1 MKTKARTALLGCTLA
16 ALIATA
22 AATAGAQSA
31 AHSAAPEQSTRAA
44 QTPVPAAAG
53 AANQLQAP
61 MTLVTAS
68 GTGKMIGVVS
78 ISESPNGL
86 VFTPKLT
93 DLPPGPHGY
102 HVHEASSCAPN
113 EKDGKKVAAG
123 AAGGHYDPSGS
134 KQHLGPTGAG
144 HLGDL
149 PPLVVG
155 GDGRATVAVTAPRMK
170 SLADVKG
177 KALMIHAGG
186 DNYADKPAPL
196 GGGGERI
203 ACGVIQ

>member
-1 MKTKARTALLGCTLA
+1 MNNARTALLACTLA
-16 ALIATA
+16 AAAA
-22 AATAGAQSA
+22 AATASAQTSAAQSTT
-31 AHSAAPEQSTRAA
+31 AP

-53 AANQLQAP
+53 AGNQLQAP
-61 MTLVTAS
+61 MTLVTAG

-78 ISESPNGL
+78 ISETPNGL

-102 HVHEASSCAPN
+102 HVHENGSCGVN

-123 AAGGHYDPSGS
+123 AAGSHLDPNGT

-149 PPLVVG
+149 PPLVAG
-155 GDGRATVAVTAPRMK
+155 GDGRATVPVTAPRMK
-170 SLADVKG
+170 SLAEVKG

>member
-1 MKTKARTALLGCTLA
+1 MNTKARTALLGCTLA
-16 ALIATA
+16 ALIVTA
-22 AATAGAQSA
+22 SATAGAQSA
-31 AHSAAPEQSTRAA
+31 APDQSTP
-44 QTPVPAAAG
+44 TAAG

-61 MTLVTAS
+61 MTLVTSA

>member
-1 MKTKARTALLGCTLA
+1 MKTNTKTALLACA
-16 ALIATA
+16 FA
-22 AATAGAQSA
+22 AATASAQTTSA
-31 AHSAAPEQSTRAA
+31 DQSTKAP

-53 AANQLQAP
+53 ASNQLQAP
-61 MTLVTAS
+61 MTLVTPA

-78 ISESPNGL
+78 ITESPNGL

-93 DLPPGPHGY
+93 DLPAGPHGY
-102 HVHEASSCAPN
+102 HVHENGSCGVN

-123 AAGGHYDPSGS
+123 AAGGHFDPNGT
-134 KQHLGPTGAG
+134 KQHLGPTGQG

-155 GDGRATVAVTAPRMK
+155 GDGRAVVPVTVPHLK
-170 SLADVKG
+170 SLAEVKG

-186 DNYADKPAPL
+186 DNFADKPQPL

>member
-1 MKTKARTALLGCTLA
+1 MKNTNTRTALLAC
-16 ALIATA
+16 ALA
-22 AATAGAQSA
+22 AATAS
-31 AHSAAPEQSTRAA
+31 A
-44 QTPVPAAAG
+44 QTTTPDQSRRSPQTPGPAAAG
-53 AANQLQAP
+53 AANQLQAT
-61 MTLVTAS
+61 MTLVSAA
-68 GTGKMIGVVS
+68 GVGKPIGVVS
-78 ISESPNGL
+78 ISESANGL
-86 VFTPKLT
+86 VFTPKLS

-102 HVHEASSCAPN
+102 HVHENGSCGVN

-123 AAGGHYDPSGS
+123 AAGGHYDPNGT
-134 KQHLGPTGAG
+134 KQHLGPTGNG

-155 GDGRATVAVTAPRMK
+155 GDGRATVPVTAPHLK
-170 SLADVKG
+170 SLTEVKG

-186 DNYADKPAPL
+186 DNYADKPQPL

>member
-1 MKTKARTALLGCTLA
+1 MNTHTKTALLACTLA
-16 ALIATA
+16 AALAGTA
-22 AATAGAQSA
+22 SAQTTPTGPSA
-31 AHSAAPEQSTRAA
+31 KAA

-53 AANQLQAP
+53 AGGQLQAP
-61 MTLVTAS
+61 MTLVSAG

-93 DLPPGPHGY
+93 DLPAGPHGY
-102 HVHEASSCAPN
+102 HVHENGSCGVN
-113 EKDGKKVAAG
+113 EKDGQKVAAG
-123 AAGGHYDPSGS
+123 AAGGHFDPHGT
-134 KQHLGPTGAG
+134 KQHLGPAGNG

-155 GDGRATVAVTAPRMK
+155 ADGRASVPVTAPHLK
-170 SLADVKG
+170 TLAEVKG

-196 GGGGERI
+196 GGGGARI

>member
-1 MKTKARTALLGCTLA
+1 MNTNAKTGLLACTLA
-16 ALIATA
+16 AAAIA
-22 AATAGAQSA
+22 AASA
-31 AHSAAPEQSTRAA
+31 AQA
-44 QTPVPAAAG
+44 QTPTQAAQSG
-53 AANQLQAP
+53 NKLQAP
-61 MTLVTAS
+61 MTLVTPA
-68 GTGKMIGVVS
+68 GAGKMIGTVM
-78 ISESPNGL
+78 ISESDKGL
-86 VFTPKLT
+86 VFTPNLNG
-93 DLPPGPHGY
+93 LPAGPHGY
-102 HVHEASSCAPN
+102 HVHENGSCGVN

-123 AAGGHYDPSGS
+123 AAGSHYDPTGS
-134 KQHLGPTGAG
+134 KQHLGPTGNG

-155 GDGRATVAVTAPRMK
+155 GDGRANVPVTAPRLK
-170 SLADVKG
+170 TLADVKG

>member
-1 MKTKARTALLGCTLA
+1 MNKNALA
-16 ALIATA
+16 ALLACSFA
-22 AATAGAQSA
+22 AASAGAQTT
-31 AHSAAPEQSTRAA
+31 APDQSKRAP

-53 AANQLQAP
+53 ASGQLQAP
-61 MTLVTAS
+61 MTLVTAG

-78 ISESPNGL
+78 ISESANGL

-102 HVHEASSCAPN
+102 HVHENGSCGVN

-123 AAGGHYDPSGS
+123 AAGSHLDPGGS
-134 KQHLGPTGAG
+134 KQHLGPTGNG

-149 PPLVVG
+149 PPLVAG
-155 GDGRATVAVTAPRMK
+155 GDGRATVPVTAPRLK
-170 SLADVKG
+170 SLAEVKG

>member
-1 MKTKARTALLGCTLA
+1 MNTRTALLARTLA
-16 ALIATA
+16 A
-22 AATAGAQSA
+22 AATLATIASA
-31 AHSAAPEQSTRAA
+31 HA
-44 QTPVPAAAG
+44 QTPTQAAQPG
-53 AANQLQAP
+53 NKLQAP

-68 GTGKMIGVVS
+68 GTGKMIGSVT
-78 ISESPNGL
+78 IAESPNGL
-86 VFTPKLT
+86 VFTPALT

-102 HVHEASSCAPN
+102 HVHETGSCGAN

-123 AAGGHYDPSGS
+123 AAGGHYDPSGA
-134 KQHLGPTGAG
+134 KQHLGPTGSG

-155 GDGRATVAVTAPRMK
+155 GDGRATVPVTAPRLTK
-170 SLADVKG
+170 LADVKG

-196 GGGGERI
+196 GGGGARI

>member
-1 MKTKARTALLGCTLA
+1 MNTHAKTALLACTLA
-16 ALIATA
+16 AATA
-22 AATAGAQSA
+22 HAQTTTPAES
-31 AHSAAPEQSTRAA
+31 PRAA

-53 AANQLQAP
+53 AAGQLQAS
-61 MTLVTAS
+61 MALVTAG

-86 VFTPKLT
+86 VFTPKLS
-93 DLPPGPHGY
+93 DLPAGPHGY
-102 HVHEASSCAPN
+102 HVHEMGSCGVN
-113 EKDGKKVAAG
+113 EKEGKKVAAG
-123 AAGGHYDPSGS
+123 AAGGHYDPSGT

-144 HLGDL
+144 HMGDL

-155 GDGRATVAVTAPRMK
+155 GDGRATVPVTAPRLK

>member
-1 MKTKARTALLGCTLA
+1 MNNARIALLACTLA
-16 ALIATA
+16 AA
-22 AATAGAQSA
+22 AAASAQSTGA
-31 AHSAAPEQSTRAA
+31 DQSTKAP

-53 AANQLQAP
+53 ASGQLQAP
-61 MTLVTAS
+61 MTLVTAA

-102 HVHEASSCAPN
+102 HVHENGSCGVN

-123 AAGGHYDPSGS
+123 AAGSHLDPSGS

-155 GDGRATVAVTAPRMK
+155 GDGRATVPVTAPRLK
-170 SLADVKG
+170 SLAEIKG

>member
-1 MKTKARTALLGCTLA
+1 MNKNTRAALLACA
-16 ALIATA
+16 CAFA
-22 AATAGAQSA
+22 AAAGAQTTA
-31 AHSAAPEQSTRAA
+31 QTPAPAQSTTAA

-53 AANQLQAP
+53 ASNQLQAP
-61 MTLVTAS
+61 MTLVTA
-68 GTGKMIGVVS
+68 GGPGKMIGAVS
-78 ISESPNGL
+78 ITESPNGL

-93 DLPPGPHGY
+93 DLPAGPHGY
-102 HVHEASSCAPN
+102 HVHEMGSCAAN
-113 EKDGKKVAAG
+113 EKDGKKMAAG
-123 AAGGHYDPSGS
+123 AAGGHYDPSGT

-144 HLGDL
+144 HMGDL

-186 DNYADKPAPL
+186 DNYADKPQPL